1 MVHRQAPSGVF
12 SCLPP
17 PPVLRFTCASRGCAF
32 ALLVVFPVI
41 WKRATQ
47 VAQTEESACNAGD
60 SSSVPGLRKSP
71 GEGNGNPLQYFLAWK
86 IPWTEEAG
94 ELQSMELQRVGHDWL
109 TNTPSSG
116 L

>member
-1 MVHRQAPSGVF
+1 M
-12 SCLPP
+12 
-17 PPVLRFTCASRGCAF
+17 
-32 ALLVVFPVI
+32 
-41 WKRATQ
+41 
-47 VAQTEESACNAGD
+47 AQTEESACNAGD

-109 TNTPSSG
+109 TNTHRVDLSLFGKWWEHIIFFNALLFIGEVGKKIILMQS
-116 L
+116 